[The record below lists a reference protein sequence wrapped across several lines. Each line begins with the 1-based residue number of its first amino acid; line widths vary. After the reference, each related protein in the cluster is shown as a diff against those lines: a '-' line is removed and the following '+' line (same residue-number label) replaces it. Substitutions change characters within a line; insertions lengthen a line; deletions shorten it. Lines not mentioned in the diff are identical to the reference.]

1 MNTNYSNLI
10 DTNIKNTKA
19 QINPLDSTN
28 TNKINNVKNE
38 PKSNSENSS
47 SFNSKNGYDERIDKL
62 IDKVNEKFKIVNREF
77 SYSLHEKTNRFI
89 VEVKNSETGDV
100 IKEIPSEESLDLFA
114 KMLEMAGLLIDEKS

>member
-19 QINPLDSTN
+19 QINTLDSTN

>member
-10 DTNIKNTKA
+10 DTNIKNTKT
-19 QINPLDSTN
+19 QINPLDSTS

-38 PKSNSENSS
+38 PKNNSENNSN
-47 SFNSKNGYDERIDKL
+47 FNNKNGYDERIDKL